1 MQLLDQ
7 QFFQKD
13 EFLKLFS
20 YYHSGKHVFS
30 DLEHHEL
37 QLLISISQLVEM
49 LQQTSQQS
57 KLKTSQTNNFLVWL
71 TWCIIGQK
79 YMKHFLNMKILYM
92 YHNCYLTCSFKYTGI
107 KTTENRPW
115 LIIGTTLTGLN
126 VKWSHDGS
134 IWTTQGHYW
143 VLSSHIL

>member
-30 DLEHHEL
+30 DLENHEL
-37 QLLISISQLVEM
+37 QLLTSISQLVEM

-57 KLKTSQTNNFLVWL
+57 KLKPVKQIFFL
-71 TWCIIGQK
+71 
-79 YMKHFLNMKILYM
+79 F
-92 YHNCYLTCSFKYTGI
+92 
-107 KTTENRPW
+107 
-115 LIIGTTLTGLN
+115 
-126 VKWSHDGS
+126 D
-134 IWTTQGHYW
+134 
-143 VLSSHIL
+143 

>member
-57 KLKTSQTNNFLVWL
+57 KLKPVKQIFFL
-71 TWCIIGQK
+71 
-79 YMKHFLNMKILYM
+79 F
-92 YHNCYLTCSFKYTGI
+92 
-107 KTTENRPW
+107 
-115 LIIGTTLTGLN
+115 
-126 VKWSHDGS
+126 D
-134 IWTTQGHYW
+134 
-143 VLSSHIL
+143 